1 MNART
6 KAAEAESKLT
16 QITIEVDDVLL
27 AWLDMQKTATAQL
40 RGGARVQIVPNE
52 AGGFTEKRTEWSLAD
67 EVVRQLKQVRANDP
81 FAASKPG
88 VASGPRGDFNPVTGT
103 WG

>member
-6 KAAEAESKLT
+6 EKEKAKEGITE
-16 QITIEVDDVLL
+16 ITIEVDEVLL
-27 AWLDMQKTATAQL
+27 NWLAMQQAATSQM
-40 RGGARVQIVPNE
+40 RGGDRVEIVPDGE
-52 AGGFTEKRTEWSLAD
+52 GFKEKRTRWELSD

-81 FAASKPG
+81 HATSRPG
-88 VASGPRGDFNPVTGT
+88 VSSGPRGDFNPVSGT